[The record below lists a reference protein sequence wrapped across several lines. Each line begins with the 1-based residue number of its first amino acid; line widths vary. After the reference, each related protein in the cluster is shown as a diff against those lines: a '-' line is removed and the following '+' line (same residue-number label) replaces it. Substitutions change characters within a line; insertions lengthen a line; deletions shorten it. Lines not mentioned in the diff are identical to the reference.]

1 MKLKIVTPERVV
13 VEEDAVE
20 AVYGKSTEGQ
30 IGILPKHVPLV
41 TPLDIGVLHYVK
53 AGQKQPLAVMGG
65 LLKTD
70 GESVIVMSDAA
81 EKSSDIDA
89 ARAQSAKLRAE
100 ARLREKSENVDVQ
113 RAQRALARATVRL
126 SLTQR

>member
-13 VEEDAVE
+13 IEEDGVE
-20 AVYGKSTEGQ
+20 AVYGKATDGQ

-41 TPLDIGVLHYVK
+41 TPLDIGVLYYVK

-65 LLKTD
+65 LLRTD
-70 GESVIVMSDAA
+70 GDSVVVMSDAA

-89 ARAQSAKLRAE
+89 ARAQSAKQRAE
-100 ARLREKSENVDVQ
+100 SILNEKNDKVDIQ
-113 RAQRALARATVRL
+113 RAQRALARSAVRL
-126 SLTQR
+126 TLTGK

>member
-20 AVYGKSTEGQ
+20 AVYSTTVDGQ

-41 TPLDIGVLHYVK
+41 TPLDIGVLYYIK

-65 LLKTD
+65 LLQTD
-70 GESVIVMSDAA
+70 GDSVVVMSDVA
-81 EKSSDIDA
+81 EKSTDIDS
-89 ARAQSAKLRAE
+89 ARAKSAQQRAE
-100 ARLREKSENVDVQ
+100 ALLHEKNDKVDIQ
-113 RAQRALARATVRL
+113 RAQRALARASVRL
-126 SLTQR
+126 TLAGK

>member
-13 VEEDAVE
+13 IEEDGVE

-65 LLKTD
+65 LLHTD
-70 GESVIVMSDAA
+70 GSTVVVMSDAA

-89 ARAQSAKLRAE
+89 ARAQNAKQRAE
-100 ARLREKSENVDVQ
+100 ALLHQKNDKVDVQ
-113 RAQRALARATVRL
+113 RAQRALARSTVRL
-126 SLTQR
+126 TLTGK

>member
-13 VEEDAVE
+13 IEEDGVE
-20 AVYGKSTEGQ
+20 AVYGKSTDGQ

-65 LLKTD
+65 LLRTD
-70 GESVIVMSDAA
+70 GDSVVVMSDAA
-81 EKSSDIDA
+81 EKSSDIDS
-89 ARAQSAKLRAE
+89 ARAQSAQQRAE
-100 ARLREKSENVDVQ
+100 ALLNEKNDKVDIQ
-113 RAQRALARATVRL
+113 RAQRALARSAVRL
-126 SLTQR
+126 TLAGK